1 MDYATLVTLPVE
13 LMENLVSFLNLRD
26 RCNLRLTSR
35 AISNKT
41 SLISFRHNFNR
52 KKIQLTEEHLQAFVT
67 VTQKEWLGCHLQHLT
82 VTDVPVGDGQTIAE
96 QRAVTLLQW
105 ALTHLRINTGHGLLE
120 SLTLTINTETNRRG
134 SWKSIWEAAAKLFRV
149 TMVGLGRSKLH
160 VKEIDI
166 YSSIDCCSLA
176 CGEIAKVLKRVNMS
190 ESLKNIKAISL
201 SLSHQQSKRQ
211 EKVQMLPPAIGR
223 GNTQAIT
230 CLLNMCPKL
239 ESLHL
244 HWYNLDIFSLT
255 QAQKEEQH
263 FFDRIA
269 DSCPIGRLKY
279 CTLQGIHTSEQK
291 LHYFLRRPRLRSLT
305 MEQIRLDSGTFQ
317 SIFEYLSLN
326 MTKLQYLHLDDFW
339 EDKLLYFDGPGQPNF
354 PSISGPDLP
363 NSITRTG
370 RETRRLIRYCF
381 SMGGSLPGADSR
393 RWMEKHWRLYGPP
406 RLP

>member
-1 MDYATLVTLPVE
+1 MDNATLVTLPVE
-13 LMENLVSFLNLRD
+13 LIENLVSFLKLHD
-26 RCNLRLTSR
+26 RQ
-35 AISNKT
+35 
-41 SLISFRHNFNR
+41 NFYR
-52 KKIQLTEEHLQAFVT
+52 KKIQLTEEHLQVFVT
-67 VTQKEWLGCHLQHLT
+67 VTQKEWLGCHLRHLT
-82 VTDVPVGDGQTIAE
+82 VMDVPVGHGQTIAE

-105 ALTHLRINTGHGLLE
+105 ALMHLRVNTGHGLLE
-120 SLTLTINTETNRRG
+120 SLTLTIETETHPRG
-134 SWKSIWEAAAKLFRV
+134 PWKSVWEAAAKLFRV
-149 TMVGLGRSKLH
+149 TTVALGRSKLH

-166 YSSIDCCSLA
+166 FSSIDHCSLA
-176 CGEIAKVLKRVNMS
+176 CGEIAKVLNLF
-190 ESLKNIKAISL
+190 ESLKNTKAMSL
-201 SLSHQQSKRQ
+201 SLSHQQSKIQ
-211 EKVQMLPPAIGR
+211 EDVQMLPPAIGR

-244 HWYNLDIFSLT
+244 HWYNLGIFNLT
-255 QAQKEEQH
+255 QAQKDGQH

-279 CTLQGIHTSEQK
+279 CTLQGIRTSEQK

-305 MEQIRLDSGTFQ
+305 MEQIRLDSGTFRP
-317 SIFEYLSLN
+317 IFEYLSLN
-326 MTKLQYLHLDDFW
+326 MRKLQYLRFDDFW

-354 PSISGPDLP
+354 PSISGPNLP

-381 SMGGSLPGADSR
+381 SMGGSLPGADGR

-406 RLP
+406 RGP